1 MLTKESEDVILK
13 TVELRDRGCVNHE
26 YAGRC
31 VQAQRKTE
39 EREERRKDRYPAGL
53 LLGHGVKNHMTVI

>member
-1 MLTKESEDVILK
+1 MK
-13 TVELRDRGCVNHE
+13 RDRGCVNHE